1 MRILVASS
9 NRGVNGAVVYARRL
23 IPLLR
28 SAGHHVILACESG
41 SWIEAAVGDEV
52 PLLRTDFSRWPLT
65 ECDRVAAFCRAEG
78 VDVIHSHLTRSGNF
92 AALVRARHGVPSVA
106 HLHANHPQPHTG
118 LHDLL
123 IAVSED
129 TAARQRLVPWNWSVP
144 VEVLPNFV
152 DPSLFRPAAGA
163 ADPLRE
169 TLGVAPGTP
178 VVAVVGLISRR
189 KGQDLAVRAFAEVRR
204 ARPDAVLAVIGGGEL
219 PAGLPMDGVRL
230 LGQREDVPRLLPH
243 ATVVVVPSR
252 DEPFGLAAVE
262 AMACGVPVTAF
273 AVGGLREVLADGA
286 GVAVPPGDVGALAR
300 AVLALLSDGAGR
312 RRQAEAGMTAAL
324 RRYGPNAH
332 LAALSR
338 LLAGVAG

>member
-9 NRGVNGAVVYARRL
+9 NRGANGAVHYSRRL
-23 IPLLR
+23 IPLLQ

-65 ECDRVAAFCRAEG
+65 ECDRVAAFCRSEG
-78 VDVIHSHLTRSGNF
+78 VDLIHSHLTRSGNF
-92 AALVRARHGVPSVA
+92 AALLRARHGLASVA
-106 HLHANHPQPHTG
+106 HLHANHPQVNTG
-118 LHDLL
+118 LHDHL

-129 TAARQRLVPWNWSVP
+129 TAARHRLVPWNWSVP
-144 VEVLPNFV
+144 IETVPNFV
-152 DPSLFRPAAGA
+152 DPCQFRPVTYGR
-163 ADPLRE
+163 DPLRE
-169 TLGVAPGTP
+169 ALGATPGTP
-178 VVAVVGLISRR
+178 VIAVVGGISRR

-243 ATVVVVPSR
+243 VTVLMVPSR

-262 AMACGVPVTAF
+262 AMACGVPVVAF
-273 AVGGLREVLADGA
+273 AVGGLRDILRNGA
-286 GVAVPPGDVGALAR
+286 GVLVPPKDVGQLSS
-300 AVLALLSDGAGR
+300 AVCSLIGDEDYR
-312 RRQAEAGMTAAL
+312 RHQGSVGLTAVRDRFA
-324 RRYGPNAH
+324 PAAH
-332 LAALSR
+332 LASLESVYR
-338 LLAGVAG
+338 QLV